1 MSSFIAA
8 LVAYFACDGIATE
21 RLLTQDEAKECA
33 KSYRAVKAAFL
44 SESERAALSDG
55 PTVQAAALRKGYMRF
70 CDWKMRN
77 PEQVRQLRLRSRRW
91 DLG

>member
-1 MSSFIAA
+1 MSSFFAA

-21 RLLTQDEAKECA
+21 RLLTQEEAQQCA

-44 SESERAALSDG
+44 SESERAVLSDG
-55 PTVQAAALRKGYMRF
+55 PSVEAAALRKGYLRF

-77 PEQVRQLRLRSRRW
+77 PEQVRQLRLMSREW